1 MSIPL
6 LLARLFFLLS
16 LPLAQDGGLELT
28 AAAGFDGLY
37 EPSQAVSLV
46 VSARNDG
53 AAVDG
58 EIHVLSSGA
67 GDSGGLIFSA
77 PLSLPTGA
85 DKRVPLTIYVPPFGG
100 SLIVRLI
107 SDGVV
112 LAETR
117 TNRLN
122 SVSRDDLFY
131 GVISPD
137 PGGLAFL
144 ETIPG
149 SRADAAVAYLSLA
162 DLPEVA
168 SAWDALDVLI
178 LDDADTS
185 RLTAG
190 QSAALQAWVESGGQ
204 LVVTGGLGGPM
215 TAAGVADL
223 LPVNVRGVESRT
235 ELPALAEF
243 SGEAFGAPGPYVVST
258 SELTTGESLIAQDGL
273 PLLAHRTLGR
283 GGVYFL
289 ALDPKAAPLAGWP
302 GGAALWDEIAS
313 AAPVLPPWAWG
324 IQDGYAAAQ
333 AVSYVQ
339 GLDLPSIWQ
348 LVLFLLLYTAII
360 GPINFLILRR
370 INRRELAWITIP
382 ALVLL
387 FSAITFFTGFRTR
400 GNNATLN
407 IMSVAYGSANAD
419 TLRTQ
424 SVMGLYSPRRG
435 RYDIT
440 LPYESAAF
448 PFQQGFGAL
457 VGGSNLDTVERAGEV
472 TLRQVRT
479 DTSEIATFIVDAHL
493 PRPAISATAV
503 LSPEGDE
510 VEVTVRNN
518 TTETI
523 ENAIVIHGQEQES
536 LGNIAPAEEKI
547 VTIALNTAAA
557 SPTPDPMFPAG
568 FVYPQPLINDPTL
581 ILGTS
586 EYYNDPIAY
595 PRWQLIQSH
604 YSGESF
610 APLTLP
616 DPSRLVTLGGW
627 LAGSAQQASLSA
639 NEATQTGVTLLLLE
653 IPVQ

>member
-243 SGEAFGAPGPYVVST
+243 SGEAFGAPGPYVLST

>member
-243 SGEAFGAPGPYVVST
+243 SGEAFGALGPYVVST
-258 SELTTGESLIAQDGL
+258 SELTTGELLIAQDGL

-557 SPTPDPMFPAG
+557 SPMPDPMFPAG

-627 LAGSAQQASLSA
+627 LAGSAQQASITA

>member
-243 SGEAFGAPGPYVVST
+243 SGEAFGALGPYVVST
-258 SELTTGESLIAQDGL
+258 SELTTGELLIAQDGL

-557 SPTPDPMFPAG
+557 SPMPDPMFPAG

>member
-215 TAAGVADL
+215 TAAGVAGL

-339 GLDLPSIWQ
+339 GLDLPSAWQ

-440 LPYESAAF
+440 LPYESAAL

-536 LGNIAPAEEKI
+536 LGNIAPGEEKI